1 MTEYRVS
8 DVPVPIK
15 PVEPID
21 LMLDLETLG
30 LSPGCAILEIALVR
44 FDAEPELVFRRQVSV
59 ASCVRAGLR
68 MEPETVEW
76 WMKQSDAAR
85 LRWSA
90 DSAILLGEALGSLRS
105 CVGRLRFNAA
115 RGDSPLRL
123 WANGAAFDVPILEA
137 AYRACDLPIPWNYR
151 EVRDMRTLMDLAE
164 VDKDAIPFE
173 GIEHSAADDA
183 MHQARLC
190 RLALQRLEDRIE
202 R

>member
-8 DVPVPIK
+8 DVPVSTK
-15 PVEPID
+15 PLRSAD

-44 FDAEPELVFRRQVSV
+44 FDAEPELVFRRQVSA

-68 MEPETVEW
+68 MEAETVEW
-76 WMKQSDAAR
+76 WMKQPDASR

-90 DSAILLGEALGSLRS
+90 DSAVPLREALGSLCA
-105 CVGRLRFNAA
+105 CVDPLSLRRAI
-115 RGDSPLRL
+115 RL

-137 AYRACDLPIPWNYR
+137 AYRACGMPAPWNYR
-151 EVRDMRTLMDLAE
+151 EVRDMRTLMDIAE
-164 VDKDAIPFE
+164 VDKNAIAFD
-173 GIEHSAADDA
+173 GVEHSAADDA

-190 RLALQRLEDRIE
+190 RLALDRLEDRIE